1 MFGANELLQGFKWV
15 VQPGLKRYVMIPLLI
30 NLSFMGGFMV
40 WSFSYLSGWMNSFLG
55 YIPDWL
61 AWLSWV
67 LTPIIVLTLLAM
79 LVYVFNMVAN
89 IVAAPFNSLL
99 AEQIEKRI
107 RPDSVENTETI
118 LQMTLR
124 TLVREFSKLAY
135 YLPRLLVLVVISFIP
150 LVNIASPFLWFIF
163 GAWMMSVQYADY
175 VADNNQQDFTKL
187 RASLRQRPVNSIGF
201 GAIVSLS
208 LMIPVLNFIMIPV
221 AVAGATVLWLNIEK
235 KQA

>member
-1 MFGANELLQGFKWV
+1 
-15 VQPGLKRYVMIPLLI
+15 
-30 NLSFMGGFMV
+30 
-40 WSFSYLSGWMNSFLG
+40 
-55 YIPDWL
+55 
-61 AWLSWV
+61 
-67 LTPIIVLTLLAM
+67 M

-118 LQMTLR
+118 LQMTVR

-135 YLPRLLVLVVISFIP
+135 YLPRLIVLIVISFIP
-150 LVNIASPFLWFIF
+150 LVNIASPVLWFVF

-221 AVAGATVLWLNIEK
+221 AVAGATVLWLNVEK